1 VSELLIIGERLGGVK
16 PSAASVGVIL
26 TGAVLQAEGRI
37 SRGSEIR
44 IKERSLAPLEK
55 ARGFGMTPSTTKDPP
70 RAIKVNND
78 LFPLMTD
85 GLDRLKVL
93 INSSTPI
100 IVMETSE
107 EMHAISLVRAACAE
121 LKMSTFEWSIADGLV
136 RSGMKESSE
145 GQKISLPAHNDQNTI
160 WTQAGRTV
168 AQMRSVLS
176 PAGADAD
183 RMARAIAL
191 STSGESA
198 AASGS
203 SIYNTREPVQALA
216 NMDSMTLEAVFILKD
231 FHRHMDDPV
240 VVRRLRD
247 VGQKFAANRRTV
259 IITAPQ
265 IAVPA
270 ELTTL
275 VEYFDLPLPDQERLH
290 ELIHEMFTRLSKT
303 YTLKLE
309 LDAAGV
315 DAMSTN
321 LRGLSEEEAERAISQ
336 ALVTRYALCAES
348 VTDVLDA
355 KKQLLRHSG
364 MLEFIEASDN
374 MAAVGGLENLKH
386 WLGQR
391 RGAWEDAAREFGLE
405 PPRGMIILG
414 VQGCGKS
421 LCARAVAGEWKLP
434 LVKFDTSAV
443 YDKYIGETEKRIRK
457 VFQVAEGLAPCVLW
471 IDELEKVFAG
481 SGPDSASADAGVSS
495 RLLASFLSW
504 MQDRKAA
511 VFVAATCNNVSVLP
525 PELIRKGR
533 FDELFFVD
541 LPNQAERKQI
551 FSIQLAK
558 RKRNPA
564 EFDLEKVASAAK
576 GYSGAEIDAAVQ
588 GALYGAYSEKK
599 PLATQFLLDALAQ
612 TVPLSITR
620 AEEIAAL
627 REWAR
632 TRAVPASA
640 GPGAM

>member
-1 VSELLIIGERLGGVK
+1 M
-16 PSAASVGVIL
+16 A
-26 TGAVLQAEGRI
+26 
-37 SRGSEIR
+37 
-44 IKERSLAPLEK
+44 
-55 ARGFGMTPSTTKDPP
+55 
-70 RAIKVNND
+70 
-78 LFPLMTD
+78 D
-85 GLDRLKVL
+85 GLERLKVL

-107 EMHAISLVRAACAE
+107 EMRAVNLVRTACSDLNMA
-121 LKMSTFEWSIADGLV
+121 TFEWTIADGLV
-136 RSGMKESSE
+136 RSGSASAPQGSM
-145 GQKISLPAHNDQNTI
+145 GM
-160 WTQAGRTV
+160 QARIDPGKGWNAAARPQARTT
-168 AQMRSVLS
+168 LS
-176 PAGADAD
+176 PSAGEAQRLTHAMTTSMGADAG
-183 RMARAIAL
+183 AVA
-191 STSGESA
+191 TG
-198 AASGS
+198 ASM
-203 SIYNTREPVQALA
+203 YNSREPVQALA
-216 NMDSMTLEAVFILKD
+216 NMESMTVEAVFILKD

-247 VGQKFAANRRTV
+247 VGQTFSANRRTV
-259 IITAPQ
+259 IITAPELS
-265 IAVPA
+265 VPS
-270 ELTTL
+270 ELTKL
-275 VEYFDLPLPDQERLH
+275 VEYFDLPLPDRDRLH
-290 ELIHEMFTRLSKT
+290 EIVKDTFTRLSKT

-309 LDAAGV
+309 LDATGV
-315 DAMSTN
+315 DAIAAN

-336 ALVTRYALCAES
+336 ALVTRYALCPES
-348 VTDVLDA
+348 VTDVLEA

-374 MAAVGGLENLKH
+374 MASVGGLENLKH
-386 WLGQR
+386 WLQQR
-391 RGAWEDAAREFGLE
+391 RGAWEDSAREFGLE
-405 PPRGMIILG
+405 PPHGVIILG

-504 MQDRKAA
+504 MQDRKAP
-511 VFVAATCNNVSVLP
+511 VFVAATCNNVTVLP

-541 LPNQAERKQI
+541 LPNQAERRQV
-551 FSIQLAK
+551 FSIQLAR

-564 EFDLEKVASAAK
+564 EFDLEIVAAAAK

-588 GALYGAYSEKK
+588 GALYAAYSEKK
-599 PLATQFLLDALAQ
+599 TLSTQLLLDALSQ
-612 TVPLSITR
+612 TVPLSTTR

-632 TRAVPASA
+632 TRAVPASSGEQTA
-640 GPGAM
+640 SKAC

>member
-1 VSELLIIGERLGGVK
+1 
-16 PSAASVGVIL
+16 
-26 TGAVLQAEGRI
+26 
-37 SRGSEIR
+37 
-44 IKERSLAPLEK
+44 
-55 ARGFGMTPSTTKDPP
+55 
-70 RAIKVNND
+70 
-78 LFPLMTD
+78 MTD

-107 EMHAISLVRAACAE
+107 ETHAVSMVRTACSDLNMA
-121 LKMSTFEWSIADGLV
+121 TFEWTIADGLL
-136 RSGMKESSE
+136 RSGTNAPPE
-145 GQKISLPAHNDQNTI
+145 GQKMSLQARIDQNTL
-160 WTQAGRTV
+160 WTQAGRSY
-168 AQMRSVLS
+168 AQVRTALS
-176 PAGADAD
+176 PGGAEAD
-183 RMARAIAL
+183 RLARAMASAL
-191 STSGESA
+191 GGDGTA
-198 AASGS
+198 AASATA
-203 SIYNTREPVQALA
+203 IYNTREPVQALA
-216 NMDSMTLEAVFILKD
+216 NMESMTIEAVFILKD

-247 VGQKFAANRRTV
+247 VGQKFATNRRTL
-259 IITAPQ
+259 IITAPE

-270 ELTTL
+270 ELAKL
-275 VEYFDLPLPDQERLH
+275 VEYFDLPLPDRGRLR
-290 ELIHEMFTRLSKT
+290 EIIHDMVVRLSKT
-303 YTLKLE
+303 YTLKLQ
-309 LDAAGV
+309 LDDAGV
-315 DAMSTN
+315 DAMSAN
-321 LRGLSEEEAERAISQ
+321 LRGLTEEEAERAISQ
-336 ALVTRYALCAES
+336 ALVTRYALCPES
-348 VTDVLDA
+348 VTDVLEA

-364 MLEFIEASDN
+364 MLEFVEASDN

-391 RGAWEDAAREFGLE
+391 RGAWEDSAREFGLE

-443 YDKYIGETEKRIRK
+443 YDKFIGETEKRIRK

-504 MQDRKAA
+504 MQDRKSP
-511 VFVAATCNNVSVLP
+511 VFVAATCNNVTVLP

-551 FSIQLAK
+551 YSIQLAK

-564 EFDLEKVASAAK
+564 DFDLDKVAAAAK

-588 GALYGAYSEKK
+588 GGLYAAYSEKK
-599 PLATQFLLDALAQ
+599 PLSTQSLLDALTQ
-612 TVPLSITR
+612 TVPLSTTR
-620 AEEIAAL
+620 AEEIQTL

-632 TRAVPASA
+632 TRAVPASVPDA
-640 GPGAM
+640 NAVSR

>member
-1 VSELLIIGERLGGVK
+1 
-16 PSAASVGVIL
+16 
-26 TGAVLQAEGRI
+26 
-37 SRGSEIR
+37 
-44 IKERSLAPLEK
+44 
-55 ARGFGMTPSTTKDPP
+55 
-70 RAIKVNND
+70 
-78 LFPLMTD
+78 MTD

-100 IVMETSE
+100 IVMETPE

-121 LKMSTFEWSIADGLV
+121 LKMATFEWSIADGLV
-136 RSGMKESSE
+136 RSGTKESSE
-145 GQKISLPAHNDQNTI
+145 AQKISPQTHTDQNTI
-160 WTQAGRTV
+160 WSQAGRTV
-168 AQMRSVLS
+168 AQMRTAINPGS
-176 PAGADAD
+176 ADAD

-191 STSGESA
+191 SSTADSA
-198 AASGS
+198 AASGG

-216 NMDSMTLEAVFILKD
+216 NMESMTIEAVFILKD

-247 VGQKFAANRRTV
+247 VGQKFSANRRTV

-265 IAVPA
+265 ITVPA

-290 ELIHEMFTRLSKT
+290 ELIHDMFSRLSKT
-303 YTLKLE
+303 YPLKLQ

-315 DAMSTN
+315 DAMSAN

-336 ALVTRYALCAES
+336 ALVTRYALCVES

-364 MLEFIEASDN
+364 MLEFVEASDN
-374 MAAVGGLENLKH
+374 MSAVGGLENLKH

-511 VFVAATCNNVSVLP
+511 VFVAATCNNVTVLP

-541 LPNQAERKQI
+541 LPNQAESKQI

-558 RKRNPA
+558 RKRNAA
-564 EFDLEKVASAAK
+564 EFDLEKIAAAAK

-588 GALYGAYSEKK
+588 GALYAAYSEKK

-620 AEEIAAL
+620 AEEIGEL

-640 GPGAM
+640 RDTDPGAL

>member
-1 VSELLIIGERLGGVK
+1 MS
-16 PSAASVGVIL
+16 
-26 TGAVLQAEGRI
+26 
-37 SRGSEIR
+37 
-44 IKERSLAPLEK
+44 
-55 ARGFGMTPSTTKDPP
+55 
-70 RAIKVNND
+70 
-78 LFPLMTD
+78 D

-100 IVMETSE
+100 VVMETSE
-107 EMHAISLVRAACAE
+107 EMRAVNMVRAACSE
-121 LKMSTFEWSIADGLV
+121 LNMATFEWSIADGLL
-136 RSGMKESSE
+136 RSGSN
-145 GQKISLPAHNDQNTI
+145 GQPEPQKMAMHARVDQSAVWNQGSRGQT
-160 WTQAGRTV
+160 
-168 AQMRSVLS
+168 RSVLS
-176 PAGADAD
+176 PGSGEAD
-183 RMARAIAL
+183 RLARAVM
-191 STSGESA
+191 SSMGTDA
-198 AASGS
+198 APAAGGN

-216 NMDSMTLEAVFILKD
+216 NMESMTLEAVFILKD
-231 FHRHMDDPV
+231 FHRHMDDPI

-247 VGQKFAANRRTV
+247 VGQKFSANRRTV
-259 IITAPQ
+259 IITAPE
-265 IAVPA
+265 IAVPM
-270 ELTTL
+270 ELAKL
-275 VEYFDLPLPDQERLH
+275 VEYFDLPLPDRDRLH
-290 ELIHEMFTRLSKT
+290 EIIRETFTRLSKT
-303 YTLKLE
+303 YALKLQ

-315 DAMSTN
+315 DAMAAN
-321 LRGLSEEEAERAISQ
+321 LRGLTEEEAERAISQ
-336 ALVTRYALCAES
+336 ALVTRYALCPET
-348 VTDVLDA
+348 VTDVIEA
-355 KKQLLRHSG
+355 KKQLLQHSG
-364 MLEFIEASDN
+364 MLDFVEALDN
-374 MAAVGGLENLKH
+374 MASVGGLENLKH
-386 WLGQR
+386 WLQQR

-504 MQDRKAA
+504 MQDRKAP
-511 VFVAATCNNVSVLP
+511 VFVAATCNNVTVLP

-541 LPNQAERKQI
+541 LPNQAERMQI

-564 EFDLEKVASAAK
+564 EFDLDKVAEAAK

-588 GALYGAYSEKK
+588 GALYAAYSEKM
-599 PLATQFLLDALAQ
+599 PVTTQSLIDALAQ
-612 TVPLSITR
+612 TVPLSTTR
-620 AEEIAAL
+620 AEEIAEL

-632 TRAVPASA
+632 TRAVPASTA
-640 GPGAM
+640 EPRREGA